1 MLWKNLLFQETNTH
15 QTNGNSINTIVSD
28 PVSQAENIWQVQPLI
43 CVEWLFQVHWH
54 QVSLSISITFARI
67 HTSHLYNQACFYCSC
82 LQKCKTQIIQNIEEY
97 TIYSCY
103 KLKWCICGELVLSF
117 KTGSLTSLCGK
128 EAKSKQQTNKITKIG
143 FSKHP
148 YPQYHRKHILFS
160 KPPFNRCLPIYDEQ
174 TLPATSRTGT

>member
-28 PVSQAENIWQVQPLI
+28 PVSQAENIWQVQPLN
-43 CVEWLFQVHWH
+43 VLSDFFRSTDTKFHFL
-54 QVSLSISITFARI
+54 SLS
-67 HTSHLYNQACFYCSC
+67 HLQEFTRHVYNQACFYCSC

-103 KLKWCICGELVLSF
+103 KLKWCICGELVLTF

-128 EAKSKQQTNKITKIG
+128 EANNKQTKSQKLDFQYIHTLNTIESIFYSLSLLSTDV
-143 FSKHP
+143 FLSMMSKL
-148 YPQYHRKHILFS
+148 Y
-160 KPPFNRCLPIYDEQ
+160 LPLQEQ
-174 TLPATSRTGT
+174 ACK